1 MWTDLK
7 LKLTCANPPW
17 QARSSL
23 EGRRQLQKI
32 PPQGRIR
39 VWMREQLLA
48 RSLRWWC
55 CGGHLHGR
63 YTGAQ
68 GATITKTKIYQVRCT
83 VHHTKFAGTQARIG
97 LGDGV
102 VCALNSHATGIP
114 TFSLGSERA
123 NGFTVG
129 PRMTQVFPIRV
140 QGSCRFR
147 DMFCIFAQAQRD
159 GMFGLLNDT
168 MIPTKQFLMPFCAQ

>member
-1 MWTDLK
+1 M
-7 LKLTCANPPW
+7 CGCENH
-17 QARSSL
+17 S
-23 EGRRQLQKI
+23 
-32 PPQGRIR
+32 
-39 VWMREQLLA
+39 LA
-48 RSLRWWC
+48 RSLPQYV
-55 CGGHLHGR
+55 GHLVYMGH
-63 YTGAQ
+63 TGAQ

-114 TFSLGSERA
+114 TFSLGTDRA
-123 NGFTVG
+123 NGFTLG
-129 PRMTQVFPIRV
+129 PRMAQVFPIRV

-147 DMFCIFAQAQRD
+147 DMCCIFAQAQRD
-159 GMFGLLNDT
+159 GTVGLLKNDT